1 MTEQQI
7 NEMSLQDCFEWLEE
21 DSVWQAAHIGTGLC
35 TGRRGLRQQRMV
47 LNRLR
52 ELTGVQPVDLDQ
64 RIIEE
69 AERNTREEVA

>member
-1 MTEQQI
+1 
-7 NEMSLQDCFEWLEE
+7 
-21 DSVWQAAHIGTGLC
+21 
-35 TGRRGLRQQRMV
+35 MV